1 MKNIGNGASLKKKNN
16 HSQDTEK
23 ALTAGIYA
31 WIDDNKNLVQ
41 IAQRLAGLAIDL
53 GLCDTNAHN
62 PFQIVPTDL
71 FAENGNL
78 HHELFLNIDHAAWG
92 YFRIQIESEFKFS
105 IVEPKLINSTDVPL
119 IYISELEVEGYIK
132 SLASTLDDH
141 YKLLDLLD
149 ENKLEEAQTIL
160 DSALDIYKESVSSHL
175 TRVKEIIDSFDGEI
189 AIKATNDE
197 ATTQPIKSMNTRYD
211 LALLHPENWV
221 VLHANGIEGQEWLS
235 SWLKSFFVVESKAAS
250 LLYLYQK
257 LIKDAGFRVII
268 HTDSVEPET
277 DLTGEVLR
285 DENMNLTLVRPV
297 IHATRLEILNG

>member
-16 HSQDTEK
+16 HTQDTEK

-92 YFRIQIESEFKFS
+92 YFRIQIESEYKFS
-105 IVEPKLINSTDVPL
+105 VVEPKLINCSDEP
-119 IYISELEVEGYIK
+119 IIFISELEVEQYIK

-160 DSALDIYKESVSSHL
+160 DSALNIYQESIKTPLS
-175 TRVKEIIDSFDGEI
+175 KIKNIIDTFDGEI
-189 AIKATNDE
+189 VIKATNDE
-197 ATTQPIKSMNTRYD
+197 AAVQSIKSMDTRYD

-221 VLHANGIEGQEWLS
+221 VVKSNGIEGQSWLS
-235 SWLKSFFVVESKAAS
+235 AWLKSFFVDESKAAS

-257 LIKDAGFRVII
+257 LIKDAGFRVIV
-268 HTDSVEPET
+268 HTDSVDPET

-297 IHATRLEILNG
+297 IHATKLEILNG

>member
-16 HSQDTEK
+16 HAQDTEK

-105 IVEPKLINSTDVPL
+105 VVEPKLINCSDDP
-119 IYISELEVEGYIK
+119 IIFISELEVEQYIK

-160 DSALDIYKESVSSHL
+160 DLALEIYKESI
-175 TRVKEIIDSFDGEI
+175 KEPLLRIKNIIDTFDGEI

-197 ATTQPIKSMNTRYD
+197 ETVQSIKSMDTRYD

-221 VLHANGIEGQEWLS
+221 VVKSNGIEGQAWLS
-235 SWLKSFFVVESKAAS
+235 SWLKSFFVDESKAAS

-285 DENMNLTLVRPV
+285 DENLKLTLVRPV
-297 IHATRLEILNG
+297 IHATKLEILNG

>member
-160 DSALDIYKESVSSHL
+160 DSALDIYKVSVSSNL
-175 TRVKEIIDSFDGEI
+175 SKVKDIINSFDGEI
-189 AIKATNDE
+189 GIKATNDE
-197 ATTQPIKSMNTRYD
+197 ETVQLIKSMNTRYD

-221 VLHANGIEGQEWLS
+221 VVSANGMEDQKFLS
-235 SWLKSFFVVESKAAS
+235 SWLKSFFVTESKAAS

-257 LIKDAGFRVII
+257 LIKDAGYRII
-268 HTDSVEPET
+268 VHTDSVEPET

-297 IHATRLEILNG
+297 IHATKLEILNG

>member
-1 MKNIGNGASLKKKNN
+1 MQNIGNGASLKKKNYQA
-16 HSQDTEK
+16 QDTEK

-78 HHELFLNIDHAAWG
+78 HHELFLNIDHASWG

-105 IVEPKLINSTDVPL
+105 VVEPKLINSSDSPS
-119 IYISELEVEGYIK
+119 IYISVLEVEEYIK
-132 SLASTLDDH
+132 SLALTLDDH
-141 YKLLDLLD
+141 YKLLDLLE
-149 ENKLEEAQTIL
+149 ENKLEEAQNIL
-160 DSALDIYKESVSSHL
+160 DSALNIYKEAISTPLSNIKNL
-175 TRVKEIIDSFDGEI
+175 IESFDGEI

-197 ATTQPIKSMNTRYD
+197 ATVQSIKSMDARYD

-221 VLHANGIEGQEWLS
+221 VVNANGMEGQEWLS
-235 SWLKSFFVVESKAAS
+235 SWLKSFFVMESKAAS
-250 LLYLYQK
+250 LLYLHQK

-297 IHATRLEILNG
+297 IHATKLEILNG

>member
-1 MKNIGNGASLKKKNN
+1 MQNIGNGASLKKKNYQA
-16 HSQDTEK
+16 QDTEK

-78 HHELFLNIDHAAWG
+78 HHELFLNIDHASWG

-105 IVEPKLINSTDVPL
+105 VVEPKLINSSDSPS
-119 IYISELEVEGYIK
+119 IYISVLEVEEYIK

-141 YKLLDLLD
+141 YKLLDLLED
-149 ENKLEEAQTIL
+149 NKLEEAQNIL
-160 DSALDIYKESVSSHL
+160 DSALNIYKEAISTPLSNIKNL
-175 TRVKEIIDSFDGEI
+175 INSFDGEI

-197 ATTQPIKSMNTRYD
+197 ATVQSIKSMDARYD

-221 VLHANGIEGQEWLS
+221 VVNANGMEGQEWLS
-235 SWLKSFFVVESKAAS
+235 SWLKSFFVMESKAAS
-250 LLYLYQK
+250 LLYLHQK

-297 IHATRLEILNG
+297 IHATKLEILNG

>member
-1 MKNIGNGASLKKKNN
+1 MQNIGNGASLKKKNYQA
-16 HSQDTEK
+16 QDTEK

-78 HHELFLNIDHAAWG
+78 HHELFLNIDHASWG

-105 IVEPKLINSTDVPL
+105 VVEPKLINSSDSPS
-119 IYISELEVEGYIK
+119 IYISVFEVEEYIK
-132 SLASTLDDH
+132 SLALTLDDH
-141 YKLLDLLD
+141 YKILDLLE
-149 ENKLEEAQTIL
+149 ENKLEEAQNIL
-160 DSALDIYKESVSSHL
+160 DSALEIYRKAISAPLSNI
-175 TRVKEIIDSFDGEI
+175 KNIIDSFDGEI

-197 ATTQPIKSMNTRYD
+197 STTQLIKSMNTRYD

-221 VLHANGIEGQEWLS
+221 VVKANGMEDQSWLS
-235 SWLKSFFVVESKAAS
+235 SWLKSFFVMESKAAS
-250 LLYLYQK
+250 LLYLHQK

-297 IHATRLEILNG
+297 IHATKLEILNG

>member
-16 HSQDTEK
+16 HAQDTEK

-31 WIDDNKNLVQ
+31 WIDENKNLVQ

-105 IVEPKLINSTDVPL
+105 VVEPKLINCSDDP
-119 IYISELEVEGYIK
+119 IIFISELEVEQYIK

-160 DSALDIYKESVSSHL
+160 DLALEIYKESI
-175 TRVKEIIDSFDGEI
+175 KEPLLRIKNIIDTFDGEI

-197 ATTQPIKSMNTRYD
+197 ETVQSIKSMDTRYD

-221 VLHANGIEGQEWLS
+221 VVKSNGIEGQAWLS
-235 SWLKSFFVVESKAAS
+235 SWLKSFFVDESKAAS

-285 DENMNLTLVRPV
+285 DENLKLTLVRPV
-297 IHATRLEILNG
+297 IHATKLEILNG